1 MQYYPGRLQ
10 AFYKVDEKEFEG
22 AIPDLLME
30 LTTKLRFGED
40 YSRASERII
49 FDIRGG
55 KLGPY
60 TLDQVPVKLAEA
72 GEDLAE

>member
-1 MQYYPGRLQ
+1 
-10 AFYKVDEKEFEG
+10 
-22 AIPDLLME
+22 ME